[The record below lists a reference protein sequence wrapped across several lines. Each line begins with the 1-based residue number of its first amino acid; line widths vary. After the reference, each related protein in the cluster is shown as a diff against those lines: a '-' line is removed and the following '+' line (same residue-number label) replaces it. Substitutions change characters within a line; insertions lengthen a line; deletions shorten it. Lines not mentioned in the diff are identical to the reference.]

1 MTCRHLSISMV
12 LDNLSTFMQVR
23 VLDANLSDEQEE
35 KLLWLLHVV
44 LWLTRT

>member
-1 MTCRHLSISMV
+1 MV